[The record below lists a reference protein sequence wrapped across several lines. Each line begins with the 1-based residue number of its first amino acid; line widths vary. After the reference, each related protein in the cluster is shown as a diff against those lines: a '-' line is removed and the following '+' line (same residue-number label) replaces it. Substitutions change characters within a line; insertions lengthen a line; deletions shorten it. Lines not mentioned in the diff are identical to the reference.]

1 LVSALKAYGK
11 RHAAQKLAAGPAWH
25 EHRYVFPTRVG
36 TPERGDNVLKRS
48 LKPLAAASG
57 DPTLDFRKLR
67 RSHSTFYAVL
77 NVHPRVAQMSMG
89 HGSFDTTMKYYTGVP
104 ADLQKQAAE
113 ALGELL
119 FGAQNGSAADSTPVT
134 LLSNPEELSAL
145 KAELQQKLLQIEEFE
160 GRARQDSN
168 LRPSDT

>member
-1 LVSALKAYGK
+1 MTVLKVHRK
-11 RHAAQKLAAGPAWH
+11 RQAAEKLAVGPAWR
-25 EHRYVFPTRVG
+25 EHGYLFPTRVG
-36 TPERGDNVLKRS
+36 TPERGDNVLKWS
-48 LKPLAAASG
+48 LKPLAAHIG

-119 FGAQNGSAADSTPVT
+119 FGPQNAPAGGHTPAT
-134 LLSNPEELSAL
+134 PPSDPEDLAML
-145 KAELQQKLLQIEEFE
+145 KAELQQKLLQIEELE
-160 GRARQDSN
+160 ARARQDPDI
-168 LRPSDT
+168 RPSDP

>member
-1 LVSALKAYGK
+1 MLG
-11 RHAAQKLAAGPAWH
+11 G
-25 EHRYVFPTRVG
+25 FPQITQ
-36 TPERGDNVLKRS
+36 EWRGDNVLKRS
-48 LKPLAAASG
+48 LKPLAAQVG

-119 FGAQNGSAADSTPVT
+119 FGVRTVPTGEPSTGT
-134 LLSNPEELSAL
+134 LPSNPEDLAML
-145 KAELQQKLLQIEEFE
+145 KAELQQKLLQIEELE
-160 GRARQDSN
+160 ARARQDSN
-168 LRPSDT
+168 LRPSDL